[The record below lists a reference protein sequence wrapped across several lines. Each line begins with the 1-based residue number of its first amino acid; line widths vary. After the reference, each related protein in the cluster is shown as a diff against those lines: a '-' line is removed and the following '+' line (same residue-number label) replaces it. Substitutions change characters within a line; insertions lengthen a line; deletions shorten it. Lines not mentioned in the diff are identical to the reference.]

1 MPLCGPE
8 YGAAYGFDFRRPPR
22 RGVLLHRGLHALRH
36 AVEELERGLLIDR
49 SARSAG
55 DLSHLVDHAQEAR
68 PMLGANFAGAGFLM
82 RGQKREG
89 RQESELAPQHQGL
102 VRADLD
108 IQPRRHEVMR
118 KGAYILSARRI
129 GPAGKRQLDE
139 GEGARL
145 LDQPGRNAGGFDPNC
160 RRNDRFA
167 LFFAQGCDMFD
178 AVEKWNDQGAPQ
190 GVAGN
195 AIERRS
201 QFGRLH
207 RDEAHIDRRAQFRG
221 GLDARLEIAEAFA
234 SHRDPIGV
242 KTLAGRGTG
251 DAHHPVPLPGQQSAD
266 PARPSTA
273 TFIGL
278 SFSVVWSG

>member
-1 MPLCGPE
+1 
-8 YGAAYGFDFRRPPR
+8 
-22 RGVLLHRGLHALRH
+22 
-36 AVEELERGLLIDR
+36 
-49 SARSAG
+49 
-55 DLSHLVDHAQEAR
+55 
-68 PMLGANFAGAGFLM
+68 
-82 RGQKREG
+82 
-89 RQESELAPQHQGL
+89 
-102 VRADLD
+102 
-108 IQPRRHEVMR
+108 MR

-178 AVEKWNDQGAPQ
+178 AVEKWNDQGVPQ

-251 DAHHPVPLPGQQSAD
+251 DAHHPVPLPGQQP
-266 PARPSTA
+266 PAIRRRRPA
-273 TFIGL
+273 QHRHVHRPVVFGRVVGVGARGVIKIGIPSSIMTL
-278 SFSVVWSG
+278 TMLQIANGVCAMLIRGQIAYSVPPLVSILGSELIGPVP